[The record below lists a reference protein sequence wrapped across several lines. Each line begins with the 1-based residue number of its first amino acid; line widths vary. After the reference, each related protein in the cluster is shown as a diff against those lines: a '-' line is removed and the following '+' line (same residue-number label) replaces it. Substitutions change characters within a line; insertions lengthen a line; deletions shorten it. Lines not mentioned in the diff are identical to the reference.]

1 MAVERFG
8 RYKVTGKLG
17 AGAMGEVYAA
27 VDEVLG
33 RQVAIKTLH
42 DQTSGLGARLVDE
55 RFRLEA
61 RAIAAL
67 THPNIVQV
75 FDIDLAADP
84 PFLVM
89 ERVTGPSLKERLEQ
103 HGNAPMPADDVRAL
117 GVQVARALAAA
128 HAAGIV
134 HRDVKPANILVAGPA
149 TWKLVDF
156 GVAHVP
162 DSALTFTG
170 QFIGSPAYA
179 APEALVGGKSTPAC
193 DVFGLG
199 ATLYLAAAG
208 RWPRA
213 DATNL
218 APLAPI
224 PAVREVAPDVPA
236 ALAAAI
242 DRAVALDHAERPTA
256 AELAAALD
264 AATVRPVADTTV
276 FVPDEPP
283 PSSNRRRSWRPFAFA
298 GAGVLLLGAAVA
310 IGTLRSRSSSSSTA
324 AVSDGATTAV
334 APDAPSPPP
343 AVDDATDLDAL
354 ADGDAGDDAG
364 MPIEDP
370 PPGQLRIITPPMP
383 TDPKAAKEWRK
394 LADKLYEKKYDEA
407 RALLDAWELAWGAS
421 PATASLHRQIDAMPR

>member
-42 DQTSGLGARLVDE
+42 DQASGLGARLVDE

-89 ERVTGPSLKERLEQ
+89 ERVTGPSLKERLAA
-103 HGNAPMPADDVRAL
+103 GPMAADDVRAL
-117 GVQVARALAAA
+117 GIQVARALAAA

-224 PAVREVAPDVPA
+224 PAVREVAPSVPA
-236 ALAAAI
+236 PLAAAI

-256 AELAAALD
+256 AELADALD
-264 AATVRPVADTTV
+264 KAPPQTADTTV
-276 FVPDEPP
+276 FVPDEPAP
-283 PSSNRRRSWRPFAFA
+283 TKTRRSWRPLAFA
-298 GAGVLLLGAAVA
+298 SAGVLLLGAALA
-310 IGTLRSRSSSSSTA
+310 IGALRSRSHSSSTA
-324 AVSDGATTAV
+324 PASDATA
-334 APDAPSPPP
+334 APDPDAATSPPP
-343 AVDDATDLDAL
+343 VIDDATDLDAL
-354 ADGDAGDDAG
+354 ADGDAGDDAP

-370 PPGQLRIITPPMP
+370 PPGQLRIVTPPMP

-421 PATASLHRQIDAMPR
+421 PQTESLHRQIDAMPR